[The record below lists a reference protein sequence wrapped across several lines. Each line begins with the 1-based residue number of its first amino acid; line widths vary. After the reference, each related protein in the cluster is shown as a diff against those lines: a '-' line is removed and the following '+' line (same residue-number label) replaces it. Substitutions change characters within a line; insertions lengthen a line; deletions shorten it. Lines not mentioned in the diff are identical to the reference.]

1 MIRWF
6 WKLAAIVLPENL
18 MAPLVRRKLRVFQA
32 GVEGVVTDKIAEILL
47 FGMELAFIFSKEY
60 RRNLK
65 DFSARYVLATA
76 DGRVAA
82 SAVFEPGKMRV
93 KTTAVP
99 SPTVTVTFKSPAA
112 FRRFLSSKEHDIL
125 ESLLADEV
133 AVDGNVSYVY
143 KLGFMARALLLRLGI
158 G

>member
-1 MIRWF
+1 MSRWL
-6 WKLAAIVLPENL
+6 WKLAAFLLPERW
-18 MAPLVRRKLRVFQA
+18 MAPIVRRKLRALQA
-32 GVEGVVTDKIAEILL
+32 DVEGAVADKVAEVLL

-65 DFSARYVLATA
+65 DFRARYVLATA

-93 KTTAVP
+93 KTTAVA

-125 ESLLADEV
+125 ESMLADEV

-143 KLGFMARALLLRLGI
+143 KLGFMARALLLRLGLA
-158 G
+158 